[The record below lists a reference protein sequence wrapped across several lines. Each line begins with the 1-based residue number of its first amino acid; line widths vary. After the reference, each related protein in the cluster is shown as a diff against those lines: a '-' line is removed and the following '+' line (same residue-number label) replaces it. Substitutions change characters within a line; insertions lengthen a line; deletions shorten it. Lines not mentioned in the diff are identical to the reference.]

1 MADNYLENK
10 MEEHRRGGAA
20 PYRRHLTPT
29 GNKPGTAVF
38 CTEVNTVVLLEGQE
52 RLGEY
57 LEAVARRFKS
67 TGARVAFR
75 CSDKGYGTRFAQENS
90 LVFIP
95 SSAAV
100 PETFATPHFKAFG
113 ELATGLKV
121 NVHGRKYTIEIAT
134 DDTPAAI
141 ADALLLLSLPAFAF
155 LRQKVR

>member
-38 CTEVNTVVLLEGQE
+38 GTEVNLVLLEGQE

-100 PETFATPHFKAFG
+100 PETFATPHFKAS
-113 ELATGLKV
+113 ADSASGLTV
-121 NVHGRKYTIEIAT
+121 CAHGCEYTVDIAS

>member
-10 MEEHRRGGAA
+10 MEEHRRGGPA
-20 PYRRHLTPT
+20 PYRPHLTPT

-38 CTEVNTVVLLEGQE
+38 GTEVNLVLLEGQE

-57 LEAVARRFKS
+57 LEAVAKRFKS

-75 CSDKGYGTRFAQENS
+75 CSDKVYGTRFAQENS

-95 SSAAV
+95 LSAAV
-100 PETFATPHFKAFG
+100 PEAFATPHFKAFG
-113 ELATGLKV
+113 ELATRLKV
-121 NVHGRKYTIEIAT
+121 NVHGREYTIEIAP

-141 ADALLLLSLPAFAF
+141 ADAMLLLTLPAFAF